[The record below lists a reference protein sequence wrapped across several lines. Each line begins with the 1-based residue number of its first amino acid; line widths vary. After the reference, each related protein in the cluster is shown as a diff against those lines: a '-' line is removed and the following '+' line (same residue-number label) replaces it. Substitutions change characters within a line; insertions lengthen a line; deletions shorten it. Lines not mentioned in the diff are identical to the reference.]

1 MFPRNST
8 CFVVLWIHSASSG
21 FRLPGS
27 NRLWLAFP
35 CHSTNLSLR
44 VECPNPGRGRF
55 GLFPLRSPRL
65 GESSFLSFPPGTS
78 MFQVPG
84 LPPCTYVFSTGS
96 LDSTP
101 VGFSYSEIRVSLT
114 ACVSARLFAAYR
126 VLRRL
131 LAPRHSPHA
140 LLFLTYTKF

>member
-1 MFPRNST
+1 
-8 CFVVLWIHSASSG
+8 
-21 FRLPGS
+21 
-27 NRLWLAFP
+27 
-35 CHSTNLSLR
+35 
-44 VECPNPGRGRF
+44 
-55 GLFPLRSPRL
+55 
-65 GESSFLSFPPGTS
+65 
-78 MFQVPG
+78 MFQFPG

-96 LDSTP
+96 LDITP

-140 LLFLTYTKF
+140 LLFFFDLLVSVRSMCHHTYTPDLSTSYSLWCLINFRCGKSHLKVRFTLRCFQRLSSPDLATQLCSWQNNWFTSGLSNPVLSY